1 MTQSTGKDN
10 KAAALTYNGRKT
22 PIISALGEDQK
33 ASAIVKLAEEHK
45 VPIYQDE
52 DLVRILSQFEV
63 GQPIPPELYEWVA
76 RVLAFAFFVKDQVPE
91 GFSPT
96 ATRSAYQRV
105 RDAYGK
111 PDITP

>member
-1 MTQSTGKDN
+1 MSDSTDKDN

-22 PIISALGEDQK
+22 PIISALGEDKQ
-33 ASAIVKLAEEHK
+33 ARAIVKLAEENK

-63 GQPIPPELYEWVA
+63 GQPVPPELYEWVA

-91 GFSPT
+91 GFSPS

>member
-1 MTQSTGKDN
+1 MSHETGKDD

-22 PIISALGEDQK
+22 PIISALGEDKQ
-33 ASAIVKLAEEHK
+33 AQAIVKLAEEHDI
-45 VPIYQDE
+45 PIYQDE
-52 DLVRILSQFEV
+52 DLVRILSQLEV
-63 GQPIPPELYEWVA
+63 GQQIPPDLYDWVA

-91 GFSPT
+91 GFSPS